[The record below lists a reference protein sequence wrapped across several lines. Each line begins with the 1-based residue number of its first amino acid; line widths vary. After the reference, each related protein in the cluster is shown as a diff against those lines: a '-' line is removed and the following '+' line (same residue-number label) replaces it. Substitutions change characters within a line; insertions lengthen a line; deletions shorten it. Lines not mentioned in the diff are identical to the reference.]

1 MCVVYMYKDDY
12 LYVDWKS
19 VWVFLIKIW
28 NNEVSL
34 GASEDFYWFN
44 KLS

>member
-1 MCVVYMYKDDY
+1 MAHMHKDDY
-12 LYVDWKS
+12 LHVDWKS
-19 VWVFLIKIW
+19 AWVPLIKTW